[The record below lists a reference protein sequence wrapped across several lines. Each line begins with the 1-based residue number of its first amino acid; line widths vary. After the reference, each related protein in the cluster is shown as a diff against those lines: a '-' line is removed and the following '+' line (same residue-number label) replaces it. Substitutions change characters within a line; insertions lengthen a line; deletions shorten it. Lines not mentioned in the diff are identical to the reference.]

1 MNPYDRAAY
10 GFSQAYDMNMRAADE
25 QRRVNRPSTEAFTQ
39 ELEDERTDLNYSPNP
54 ENPAQPSEQYNDD
67 APEPTENSVIRAR
80 AKVAKYGA
88 DRG

>member
-1 MNPYDRAAY
+1 MNPYDRAAF

-54 ENPAQPSEQYNDD
+54 ETLLNRRSSTTTTHLNPLKTQ
-67 APEPTENSVIRAR
+67 
-80 AKVAKYGA
+80 
-88 DRG
+88 